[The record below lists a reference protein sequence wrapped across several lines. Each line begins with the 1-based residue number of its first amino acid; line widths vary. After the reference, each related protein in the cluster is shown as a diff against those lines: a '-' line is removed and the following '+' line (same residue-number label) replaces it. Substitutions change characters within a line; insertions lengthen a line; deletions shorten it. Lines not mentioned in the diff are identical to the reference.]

1 MIPELVK
8 EISIWSQRHDLFEK
22 VVELTKQ
29 VEVMYNQINI
39 ISAQSIIREGNSQIR
54 VRQAAAYHLISTLPT
69 VFS

>member
-39 ISAQSIIREGNSQIR
+39 MSAQPIIQEGNTQIR
-54 VRQAAAYHLISTLPT
+54 VR
-69 VFS
+69 